1 MILLRSSPSK
11 VGTVCVFTYL
21 HQVTLSWTILSDS
34 LVAITNYVI
43 QDSTDDST
51 WSVSTDEIRNDISST
66 ISSLTNNT
74 SYYFTVVLRQFPRY
88 LNLS

>member
-11 VGTVCVFTYL
+11 VGTVSVIDYVN
-21 HQVTLSWTILSDS
+21 QVTLSWTMPSDS
-34 LVAITNYVI
+34 LVTITNYVI
-43 QDSTDDST
+43 QDSTDDCT
-51 WSVSTDEIRNDISST
+51 WSVSTDEIHTDTSST
-66 ISSLTNNT
+66 ISSLSNNT

>member
-11 VGTVCVFTYL
+11 VGTVSVFTYL

-34 LVAITNYVI
+34 LVTITNYVI
-43 QDSTDDST
+43 QDSTDDSI
-51 WSVSTDEIRNDISST
+51 WSVSTDEIRTDISST